1 MSSKDFASMVT
12 WHHTSP
18 LCKGLAIWQQM
29 THTVLNI
36 FFHWFPLIC
45 TSIVFRDRAIVMSQS
60 LLFSKPITNSLSNR
74 CRSPSN
80 SATTPQNLKIIINSN
95 RVLYFSLIVHLF
107 CQVLQSLLASSCG
120 MTRKQ
125 QLKHSFYW
133 LHNRTNLTL
142 TGTCNLL
149 LIALKCDNIIANGW
163 LLDCCYF
170 ALHILFSML
179 SKS

>member
-1 MSSKDFASMVT
+1 MCQTLAKFLGLSKGPLSTSQFLILKLPFPVT
-12 WHHTSP
+12 LFTS
-18 LCKGLAIWQQM
+18 
-29 THTVLNI
+29 
-36 FFHWFPLIC
+36 F
-45 TSIVFRDRAIVMSQS
+45 TSVVFRDRDIVMSQS
-60 LLFSKPITNSLSNR
+60 LLFSQPITNSLANR

-80 SATTPQNLKIIINSN
+80 SATKPQNLKIIIISN
-95 RVLYFSLIVHLF
+95 RVLYFSLFIY

-120 MTRKQ
+120 MTRKR
-125 QLKHSFYW
+125 QLKHSYYW

-142 TGTCNLL
+142 NGRTCNLL

-170 ALHILFSML
+170 ALRILFSML

>member
-1 MSSKDFASMVT
+1 MCQMLAKFLGLSKGPLSTSQFLILKLPLPVT
-12 WHHTSP
+12 LFTS
-18 LCKGLAIWQQM
+18 
-29 THTVLNI
+29 
-36 FFHWFPLIC
+36 F
-45 TSIVFRDRAIVMSQS
+45 TSVVFRDRGIVMSQS
-60 LLFSKPITNSLSNR
+60 LLFSQPITNSLANR
-74 CRSPSN
+74 CRSASN
-80 SATTPQNLKIIINSN
+80 SATKPQNLKIIIISN
-95 RVLYFSLIVHLF
+95 RVLYFSLFIY

-125 QLKHSFYW
+125 QLKHWYYW

-142 TGTCNLL
+142 NGTCNLL

-170 ALHILFSML
+170 VLRILFSML

>member
-1 MSSKDFASMVT
+1 MCQMLTKFLGLSKGPLSTSQFLILKLPFPVT
-12 WHHTSP
+12 LFTS
-18 LCKGLAIWQQM
+18 
-29 THTVLNI
+29 
-36 FFHWFPLIC
+36 F
-45 TSIVFRDRAIVMSQS
+45 TSIVFRDRGIVMSQS
-60 LLFSKPITNSLSNR
+60 LLFSQPITNSLANR

-80 SATTPQNLKIIINSN
+80 SATKPQNLKIIIISN
-95 RVLYFSLIVHLF
+95 RVLYFSLFIY

-125 QLKHSFYW
+125 QLKHWYYW

-142 TGTCNLL
+142 NGTCNLL

>member
-1 MSSKDFASMVT
+1 MCQMLAKFLGLSKGPLSTSQFLILKLPFPVT
-12 WHHTSP
+12 LFTS
-18 LCKGLAIWQQM
+18 
-29 THTVLNI
+29 
-36 FFHWFPLIC
+36 F
-45 TSIVFRDRAIVMSQS
+45 TSVVFRDRGIVMSQS
-60 LLFSKPITNSLSNR
+60 LLFSQPITNSLANG
-74 CRSPSN
+74 CRSASN
-80 SATTPQNLKIIINSN
+80 SATKPQNLKIIIISN
-95 RVLYFSLIVHLF
+95 RVLYFSLFIY

-125 QLKHSFYW
+125 QLKHWYYW

-142 TGTCNLL
+142 NGTCNLL

-170 ALHILFSML
+170 VLRILFSML

>member
-1 MSSKDFASMVT
+1 MVT
-12 WHHTSP
+12 WYHTSP
-18 LCKGLAIWQQM
+18 LDKGLAILQQM
-29 THTVLNI
+29 TYIALKLL
-36 FFHWFPLIC
+36 FRGSPLIC
-45 TSIVFRDRAIVMSQS
+45 TSIVFRDRGIVMSQS
-60 LLFSKPITNSLSNR
+60 ILFCQPITNSLSNR
-74 CRSPSN
+74 CRSPGN
-80 SATTPQNLKIIINSN
+80 SGTKPQNLKIIIISN
-95 RVLYFSLIVHLF
+95 RVLYFSLFIY

-125 QLKHSFYW
+125 QLKHWYYW

-142 TGTCNLL
+142 NGTCNLL

>member
-1 MSSKDFASMVT
+1 MCQMLAKFLGLSKGPLSTSQFLILKLPFPVT
-12 WHHTSP
+12 LFTS
-18 LCKGLAIWQQM
+18 
-29 THTVLNI
+29 
-36 FFHWFPLIC
+36 F
-45 TSIVFRDRAIVMSQS
+45 TSIVFRDRGIVMSQS
-60 LLFSKPITNSLSNR
+60 LLFSQPITNSLANR

-80 SATTPQNLKIIINSN
+80 SATKPQNLKIIIISN
-95 RVLYFSLIVHLF
+95 RVLYFSLFIY

-125 QLKHSFYW
+125 QLKHWYYW

-142 TGTCNLL
+142 NGTCNLL

>member
-1 MSSKDFASMVT
+1 MCQMLAKFLGLSKGPLSTSQFLILKLPFPVT
-12 WHHTSP
+12 LFTS
-18 LCKGLAIWQQM
+18 
-29 THTVLNI
+29 
-36 FFHWFPLIC
+36 F
-45 TSIVFRDRAIVMSQS
+45 TSIVFRDRGIVMSQS
-60 LLFSKPITNSLSNR
+60 LLFSQPITNSLANR

-80 SATTPQNLKIIINSN
+80 SATKPQNLKIIIISN
-95 RVLYFSLIVHLF
+95 RVLYFSLFIY

-120 MTRKQ
+120 MTRKR
-125 QLKHSFYW
+125 QLKHSYYW

-142 TGTCNLL
+142 NGRTCNLL

>member
-1 MSSKDFASMVT
+1 MIQRFRYNGNG
-12 WHHTSP
+12 HHTSP
-18 LCKGLAIWQQM
+18 QSPLYKGLVIWEQV
-29 THTVLNI
+29 TYTVLNPL
-36 FFHWFPLIC
+36 FHWSPLIC
-45 TSIVFRDRAIVMSQS
+45 TSIVFRDRGIVMSQS
-60 LLFSKPITNSLSNR
+60 LLFSQPITNSLANR

-80 SATTPQNLKIIINSN
+80 SATKPQNLKIIIISN
-95 RVLYFSLIVHLF
+95 RVLYFSLFIY

-125 QLKHSFYW
+125 QLKHWYYW

-142 TGTCNLL
+142 NGTCNLL